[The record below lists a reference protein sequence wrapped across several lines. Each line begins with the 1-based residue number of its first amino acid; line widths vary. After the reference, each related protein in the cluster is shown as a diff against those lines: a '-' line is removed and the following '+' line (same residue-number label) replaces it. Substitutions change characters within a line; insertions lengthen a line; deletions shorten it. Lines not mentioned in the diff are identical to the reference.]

1 MRRIRASPRT
11 LLTLSF
17 LLIAIVWGGFL
28 GSRQIAGTASVLDR
42 LEYLTADW
50 RFLLVGA
57 QPAPRGVVIAAIDD
71 EAVRAHGYPLPRF
84 VLAQM
89 IRALAAQH
97 PQALAVNLL
106 FLDPG
111 NPEMDVEL
119 GDALGSIRSV
129 VAAMGVFE
137 RAQSQTGPPMQVQA
151 GQFAGVPIASAIV
164 WPIPA
169 IRHAARSGLVNLTTD
184 HAGVPRFIPMIYQA
198 PNSIVPSFALAA
210 LSVGFNNEP
219 VLGPDKLAVAD
230 RTLPM
235 DLGYHLPI
243 RYYGPRGSIRQFSA
257 ARLLRGDLD
266 PNDVRGKVVLLGAT
280 AVALG
285 DAFATPFDRGIP
297 GVEVFATAVGNILAG
312 GGLVRTSLIRKIDAA
327 TAIALPVVIVLLTG
341 MRRNLLGIVLGT
353 GVLALWGVGTVVA
366 FAAGYWLSI
375 AVPLC
380 AVLPIASAHG
390 LARLALDRRAE
401 KRLTRERAELAKFQ
415 SPLLV
420 EHVLENPGFLE
431 QPVQQDVAVVFV
443 NLSGF
448 TGVAEALG
456 PQATREL
463 LADFQ
468 ALVNREAADHGGY
481 VASFMGDGAM
491 IIFGLPQ
498 AKPDDAARAL
508 KAVAQLHES
517 AARWL
522 CSPQAIAR
530 DRMRLRIGGHFG
542 PAVLS
547 RLGSQRHQHVAA
559 TGDTINVASRLLE
572 VAKEQ
577 QASVVITE
585 DLYNAAHG
593 DALPAR
599 ATPPAPAIEV
609 RVRGRAQP
617 LWIRV
622 LN

>member
-1 MRRIRASPRT
+1 MRQIRTSPRV

-17 LLIAIVWGGFL
+17 LLIGVAWGGFL

-50 RFLLVGA
+50 RFLLTGTQA
-57 QPAPRGVVIAAIDD
+57 APRGVVIAAIDD
-71 EAVRAHGYPLPRF
+71 ETVRTHGYPLPRF
-84 VLAQM
+84 VLAQ
-89 IRALAAQH
+89 ILRALAAQH
-97 PQALAVNLL
+97 PQGLAVDLL

-119 GDALGSIRSV
+119 GDALGLTRSV

-137 RAQSQTGPPMQVQA
+137 RAQSPTGPPVHVQS
-151 GQFAGVPIASAIV
+151 GQFAAVPIASDIV

-184 HAGVPRFIPMIYQA
+184 HAGVPRFVPMIYQA
-198 PNSIVPSFALAA
+198 PNSVVPSFALAA
-210 LSVGFNNEP
+210 LSVAFTNEP
-219 VLGPDKLAVAD
+219 VLGPDRLEVAG
-230 RTLPM
+230 RTLHT

-266 PNDVRGKVVLLGAT
+266 PNDVRGEVVLLGAT

-285 DAFATPFDRGIP
+285 DTFATPFDRGIP
-297 GVEVFATAVGNILAG
+297 GVEVFATAIGNILG
-312 GGLVRTSLIRKIDAA
+312 GDALVRTSLIRKIDAA
-327 TAIALPVVIVLLTG
+327 TAIALPVVIVLLAG
-341 MRRNLLGIVLGT
+341 MRRSLLGTVLGA
-353 GVLALWGVGTVVA
+353 GVLALWGMAIVAA

-380 AVLPIASAHG
+380 AVLPIASANG

-401 KRLTRERAELAKFQ
+401 KRLTRERAELARFQ

-420 EHVLENPGFLE
+420 EQVLKDPNFLE
-431 QPVQQDVAVVFV
+431 QPVHQDVAVVFLD
-443 NLSGF
+443 LSGF

-456 PQATREL
+456 PQRTREL
-463 LADFQ
+463 LAQFQ
-468 ALVNREAADHGGY
+468 ALVDREVADYRGY
-481 VASFMGDGAM
+481 VASFMGDGAL

-498 AKPDDAARAL
+498 ASPDDAARAL
-508 KAVAQLHES
+508 KAIAQLHES
-517 AARWL
+517 VARWL
-522 CSPQAIAR
+522 GTLVPTAR
-530 DRMRLRIGGHFG
+530 DRMSLRIGGHFG

-547 RLGSQRHQHVAA
+547 RLGSRTHQHITA
-559 TGDTINVASRLLE
+559 TGDTVNAASRLLE

-577 QASVVITE
+577 RANVLITE
-585 DLYNAAHG
+585 DLHKAAQG
-593 DALPAR
+593 DAPPTAPA
-599 ATPPAPAIEV
+599 PPGPAIEV

-622 LN
+622 LS